1 MQYRTAQ
8 AALASAKAPG
18 PQISAQ
24 GQAAIVPSV
33 RAEVSYLQP
42 NGSKPSI
49 LVGERADRIESESVF
64 VTHDVEIANGRLM
77 AQPHRLDRN
86 GFELIRHDTAFTD
99 FDDPEAIEQRYYP
112 EMAALLKQATG
123 ASQVLVFDHN
133 VRKDQPEENGE
144 IRYRQPVK
152 RIHNDYT
159 AKSGPQRL
167 IDLLGAEQAAAVEG
181 KRFAI
186 VNVWRPIQGPL
197 ESAPLALAD
206 AESVADED
214 FIATDLVYPDRVGE
228 IYYGAHRTSHR
239 WFYFPRMERNEAMLI
254 KGYDSL
260 EDGRAR
266 FVLHTSFQDPS
277 APEDRLP
284 RHSIEVRSLL
294 IFD

>member
-1 MQYRTAQ
+1 
-8 AALASAKAPG
+8 
-18 PQISAQ
+18 
-24 GQAAIVPSV
+24 
-33 RAEVSYLQP
+33 
-42 NGSKPSI
+42 
-49 LVGERADRIESESVF
+49 
-64 VTHDVEIANGRLM
+64 
-77 AQPHRLDRN
+77 
-86 GFELIRHDTAFTD
+86 
-99 FDDPEAIEQRYYP
+99 
-112 EMAALLKQATG
+112 MAALLKQATG
-123 ASQVLVFDHN
+123 ASQVLIFDHN
-133 VRKDQPEENGE
+133 VRKDVSGENDK
-144 IRYRQPVK
+144 IRYRTPVK
-152 RIHNDYT
+152 RVHNDYT

-167 IDLLGAEQAAAVEG
+167 IDLLGPEQAAALRG

-214 FIATDLVYPDRVGE
+214 FVATDLVYPDRVGE
-228 IYYGAHRTSHR
+228 IYYGAHRPSHR
-239 WFYFPRMERNEAMLI
+239 WFYFPRMERDEALLI

-277 APEDRLP
+277 APAERLP